1 MAGLTVKRDDVTG
14 LAPTG
19 DLDLTEKSSLR
30 LDSLLLM
37 FGPAEHFKQNR
48 ILPLRATSAL
58 KKQKTFDLILVP
70 NDTPIFFFFLQ
81 VGVTTMICPKLAKC
95 YYIHNVI

>member
-70 NDTPIFFFFLQ
+70 NDTPIFFFFPASR
-81 VGVTTMICPKLAKC
+81 G
-95 YYIHNVI
+95 HNSDLPQTGKMLLYS

>member
-37 FGPAEHFKQNR
+37 FGPAEYFKQNR
-48 ILPLRATSAL
+48 ILPLRATLAL

-70 NDTPIFFFFLQ
+70 NDTPIFFFS
-81 VGVTTMICPKLAKC
+81 PESRSHNYDLAQTGKMLL
-95 YYIHNVI
+95 YS

>member
-1 MAGLTVKRDDVTG
+1 MAGLTVNRDDVTG

-37 FGPAEHFKQNR
+37 FGPAEEMKQNR
-48 ILPLRATSAL
+48 ILPLGPTSAS
-58 KKQKTFDLILVP
+58 K
-70 NDTPIFFFFLQ
+70 
-81 VGVTTMICPKLAKC
+81 
-95 YYIHNVI
+95 HNNNKH